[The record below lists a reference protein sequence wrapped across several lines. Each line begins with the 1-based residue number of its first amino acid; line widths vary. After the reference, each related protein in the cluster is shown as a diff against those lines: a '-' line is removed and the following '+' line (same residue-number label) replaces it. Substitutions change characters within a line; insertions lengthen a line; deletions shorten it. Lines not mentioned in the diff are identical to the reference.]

1 MTAKEIPYVRVF
13 LDIPY
18 VSSQSSLNLGIH
30 MDIKRRVD
38 NSINYRNGKNK
49 ASLSGSVIDTVTYT
63 VILRTV
69 PVECH
74 GDDTPLTFHDTPLFS
89 LLILLVHVS
98 KFNVHDTLMTLPLR
112 LA

>member
-1 MTAKEIPYVRVF
+1 MTGKEIPYVRVF

-49 ASLSGSVIDTVTYT
+49 ASLSGSVIDTVT
-63 VILRTV
+63 
-69 PVECH
+69 
-74 GDDTPLTFHDTPLFS
+74 
-89 LLILLVHVS
+89 
-98 KFNVHDTLMTLPLR
+98 
-112 LA
+112 